1 MVAAKYDQPTGKW
14 HVTIRRPSTS
24 GEGGSSID
32 YEEFEDTADLLF
44 TGVGGLSRWNW
55 PDIDGLKDFK
65 GTMVHSANW
74 DVGKDSAVPSGA
86 RDLKPS
92 WEEDVKD
99 WGSKKVAVIGVVSA
113 PLYDYTLIR
122 WS

>member
-1 MVAAKYDQPTGKW
+1 MVAAKYDEPTGKW
-14 HVTIRRPSTS
+14 HVTIKRPSSS

-55 PDIDGLKDFK
+55 PDIDGLNDFK

-74 DVGKDSAVPSGA
+74 EIGKESVVSSGGS
-86 RDLKPS
+86 DPKPS

-99 WGSKKVAVIGVVSA
+99 WGSKRVAVIGVVSA
-113 PLYDYTLIR
+113 PLFDHTLIF
-122 WS
+122 